1 MFSHLIIQHKS
12 QPVFSPPSLSVSR
25 TARTGEHVN
34 DLILRHDDVGRGGG
48 AGAVALLFP
57 LPRLVVVEVSP
68 APGETGPGDGE
79 VGV

>member
-12 QPVFSPPSLSVSR
+12 QPVFSPPALSVSR

-34 DLILRHDDVGRGGG
+34 DLILRHDDVGRGGE
-48 AGAVALLFP
+48 P
-57 LPRLVVVEVSP
+57 LSRLVVVQVSP